1 MNFFDKLAAIIS
13 SCIFEAADCCLLDW
27 CVGDGEPETFDA
39 LLEFTC
45 CLPLGQTAGEP
56 PMLHV
61 TLTCATG
68 KLMVFFEPPYTS
80 ALFSMRLDTG
90 AV

>member
-1 MNFFDKLAAIIS
+1 MAQFFVALAAIIS

-27 CVGDGEPETFDA
+27 CVGDGEPDTFDA
-39 LLEFTC
+39 LLEFDYS
-45 CLPLGQTAGEP
+45 LRDVP

-80 ALFSMRLDTG
+80 ALFSMRLDTV